1 MSNQKS
7 STGGQSEDHALWT
20 IVGYLLSGL
29 IIWGSIGWALDR
41 WLGTSFVVVIGM
53 LAGLVASIY
62 LIWLRFGRN

>member
-1 MSNQKS
+1 MSDQKG
-7 STGGQSEDHALWT
+7 STGAQSEDHALWT

-41 WLGTSFVVVIGM
+41 WLDTNFLVVLGM